1 MEFVPWGINSRSRS
15 HPANSGYRR
24 ASASSPHCRRAHPP
38 GTCVVQLLELAI
50 NITLYRV
57 VFDYII
63 IDATTT
69 FHSHSLLVVMRIVLQ
84 LHSIT
89 ASTSLVQT
97 RRNYSLFLLLR
108 LCKQMRSNGMYGAN
122 KHTRADSFPEEGV
135 FWTNCRIEE
144 NWISVNYHVLSKIM
158 IIIDWYRVYTPIL
171 GSPPLH
177 IDSLFPFG
185 IFFFYL
191 LLIYV
196 HPHAMLNIYKLKSQS
211 LPSWILWFTFHNKYW
226 WLLLFVEVCRR
237 RKTDHLR
244 ISSIVYCIPSIE
256 CLASVR

>member
-1 MEFVPWGINSRSRS
+1 MVMEFVPWGINSRSRS

-24 ASASSPHCRRAHPP
+24 ASASSPLCRRAHPP

-108 LCKQMRSNGMYGAN
+108 LCKHCVLMECMGRINIHGRT
-122 KHTRADSFPEEGV
+122 HFPRKGCSEQIAV
-135 FWTNCRIEE
+135 SRRIEF
-144 NWISVNYHVLSKIM
+144 L
-158 IIIDWYRVYTPIL
+158 
-171 GSPPLH
+171 
-177 IDSLFPFG
+177 
-185 IFFFYL
+185 
-191 LLIYV
+191 
-196 HPHAMLNIYKLKSQS
+196 
-211 LPSWILWFTFHNKYW
+211 
-226 WLLLFVEVCRR
+226 
-237 RKTDHLR
+237 
-244 ISSIVYCIPSIE
+244 
-256 CLASVR
+256 